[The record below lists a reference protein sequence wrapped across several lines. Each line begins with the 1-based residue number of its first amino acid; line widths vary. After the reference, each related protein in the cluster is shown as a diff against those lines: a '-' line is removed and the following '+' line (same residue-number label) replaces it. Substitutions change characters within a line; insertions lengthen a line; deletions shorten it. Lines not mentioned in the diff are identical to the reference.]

1 MSTSINQNVSFN
13 QDIRTLAKSADKK
26 ENSTVGSQSAEFYNE
41 NKTIAAIEPIAISEK
56 KQRNAAIIESSLT
69 YSNSV
74 ADEPLSL
81 ILKTALQGIN
91 EALAESGITTSV
103 EDAYESGMDFS
114 PEASADRIVTFSTQF
129 FDAYKED
136 YPEMDEEQALTTFVD
151 IISGGIEQGFA
162 EAKDILEGLKVL
174 DGEIA
179 TNIEKTYDLV
189 RDGLQAFVDSFANIE
204 V

>member
-13 QDIRTLAKSADKK
+13 QDIPTLAKSADKK
-26 ENSTVGSQSAEFYNE
+26 EDSTVGSQSAEFYNE
-41 NKTIAAIEPIAISEK
+41 NKTIAAIESIAISEK

-69 YSNSV
+69 YINSV

-114 PEASADRIVTFSTQF
+114 PEASAERIVTFSTQF

-204 V
+204 E

>member
-13 QDIRTLAKSADKK
+13 QDIRTLAKSVDKK

-41 NKTIAAIEPIAISEK
+41 NKTIAAIESIAISEK

-129 FDAYKED
+129 FDAYKEG

>member
-13 QDIRTLAKSADKK
+13 QDIPTLAKSADKK

-41 NKTIAAIEPIAISEK
+41 NKTIAAIESIAISEK

>member
-13 QDIRTLAKSADKK
+13 QDIPTLAKSADKK
-26 ENSTVGSQSAEFYNE
+26 EDSTVGSQSAEFYNE

-69 YSNSV
+69 YINSV

-114 PEASADRIVTFSTQF
+114 PEASAERIVTFSTQF

-136 YPEMDEEQALTTFVD
+136 YPEMDEEQALTTSVD

-189 RDGLQAFVDSFANIE
+189 RDGLQAFVDSFENIE
-204 V
+204 E